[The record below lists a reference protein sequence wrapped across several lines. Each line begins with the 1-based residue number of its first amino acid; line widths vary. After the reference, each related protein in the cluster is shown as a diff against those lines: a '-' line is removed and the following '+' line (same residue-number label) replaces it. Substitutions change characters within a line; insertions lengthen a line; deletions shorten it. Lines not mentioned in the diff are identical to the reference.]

1 MNEYVRVP
9 VDPAP
14 ACPTMENKEY
24 PMAVESG
31 IVVEA
36 SVHIGLPGQVSEI
49 KSALNPY
56 YSYGSSQTN

>member
-14 ACPTMENKEY
+14 TCPTMENKEC

-36 SVHIGLPGQVSEI
+36 PVHTGLPGQVSEI
-49 KSALNPY
+49 KSALNLFY
-56 YSYGSSQTN
+56 TIDT

>member
-9 VDPAP
+9 VDPEP

-49 KSALNPY
+49 KSALKV
-56 YSYGSSQTN
+56 SK